1 MAKNRLIVILPGISI
16 QPRKNLS
23 TSFSSRSLVPKVN
36 INNTNVSP
44 NKKSYQKSPV
54 KARSVSNK
62 KQDRQKK

>member
-16 QPRKNLS
+16 QPRKSLS
-23 TSFSSRSLVPKVN
+23 TTFSSRSLVPKAN
-36 INNTNVSP
+36 INNGNVSP

-54 KARSVSNK
+54 KVRSVSNK